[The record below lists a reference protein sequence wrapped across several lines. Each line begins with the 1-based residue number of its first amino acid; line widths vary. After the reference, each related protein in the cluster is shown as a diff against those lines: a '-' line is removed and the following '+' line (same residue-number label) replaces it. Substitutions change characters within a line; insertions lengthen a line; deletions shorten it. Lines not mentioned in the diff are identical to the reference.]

1 LNFLLQN
8 QNPGQIVFKNVF
20 WLLSAEVL
28 SGIFKLLLFILSAR
42 ILGSENYGRFSFA
55 LAFVGLF
62 LFLADFGLNQILTRE
77 LSKFPEKEQ
86 EIKAFL
92 ALKIFLALFTS
103 FLIFSFSFFITKD
116 PVSRLAI
123 YILGAMI
130 LVHSFGELFFSVLR
144 ARQRME
150 IESFVRIF
158 ESFLTTSL
166 GIFILFKIPSVFAL
180 SFVYF
185 LGASSAVLILAF
197 YFHKKI
203 APLGLDFNFSLWKK
217 LIASCWPLAFVGIFA
232 MIYNQ
237 IDSVMMGFWNQLE
250 ATGFYNAA
258 YRLVGALMIPA
269 ALLGQAFFP
278 QLALAVKRGKEEFQK
293 VWDRLFQFSF
303 FFGLPL
309 AVGGFFTAKKIIVDF
324 LYGESF
330 LPSVFAFQILILMAG
345 VFYLNNSFSRLLVA
359 KNLQKKNFWI
369 AFWGALF
376 NIGANFYFIP
386 KYSLYGAAFTTLAT
400 FVLMLFLFWFEARKI
415 EQLKIF
421 SPSSKKFFI
430 DVFFASF
437 LMGLVLRTALLQ
449 KGNIFLVVIFGLL
462 IYLIAFYFLNKIT
475 KFLNLDR
482 VFSFC

>member
-1 LNFLLQN
+1 MKLRKIFLNFLLQN
-8 QNPGQIVFKNVF
+8 QNPGQIVFKNIF
-20 WLLSAEVL
+20 WLFSAEVL

-77 LSKFPEKEQ
+77 LSKFPEKEK
-86 EIKAFL
+86 EIKAFI
-92 ALKIFLALFTS
+92 ALKIFLGLFA
-103 FLIFSFSFFITKD
+103 FLLIFASSFFITKD

-150 IESFVRIF
+150 IESLVRIF
-158 ESFLTTSL
+158 ESFLTTVL
-166 GIFILFKIPSVFAL
+166 GVFILFKIPSVLAL

-185 LGASSAVLILAF
+185 LGAFLAVLILAL
-197 YFHKKI
+197 YFHQKI
-203 APLGLDFNFSLWKK
+203 AALGLDFNFSLWKK
-217 LIASCWPLAFVGIFA
+217 LVASSWPLAFVGIFA

-258 YRLVGALMIPA
+258 YRIVGAAMIPA

-278 QLALAVKRGKEEFQK
+278 QLALAVKKGKEDLQK
-293 VWDRLFQFSF
+293 VWDRLFQLSLFL
-303 FFGLPL
+303 GLPL
-309 AVGGFFTAKKIIVDF
+309 AVGGVLTAKKIIVDF

-330 LPSVFAFQILILMAG
+330 LPAVLAFQILILMAG

-376 NIGANFYFIP
+376 NIGTNFYFIP

-400 FVLMLFLFWFEARKI
+400 FVLMLFLFWLEARKI

-421 SPSSKKFFI
+421 SLSSKKFFI
-430 DVFFASF
+430 DVFFATF
-437 LMGLVLRTALLQ
+437 LMGLVLKSALLQ
-449 KGNIFLVVIFGLL
+449 KGNIFLVVLLGLL
-462 IYLIAFYFLNKIT
+462 VYLISFYFFT
-475 KFLNLDR
+475 KKAKK
-482 VFSFC
+482 S